1 MKDIDNYTDTELLDA
16 LQSTTKGYGDGWVL
30 RESSNGRGMRL
41 HEAGSEM
48 PLSEGEAVEDVRQA
62 IKNYL
67 KKAQ

>member
-1 MKDIDNYTDTELLDA
+1 MKNIDNYTDAELLEA
-16 LQSTTKGYGDGWVL
+16 LQSETKGYGDGWVL

-41 HEAGSEM
+41 HETRSEI
-48 PLSEGEAVEDVRQA
+48 PLNEDEAVIDVRQA

>member
-16 LQSTTKGYGDGWVL
+16 LQSETKGYGDGWVL

-41 HEAGSEM
+41 HETGAEM
-48 PLSEGEAVEDVRQA
+48 PLIEGEAVEDVRQA

>member
-16 LQSTTKGYGDGWVL
+16 LQSTAKGYGNGWVL

-41 HEAGSEM
+41 HETLDL
-48 PLSEGEAVEDVRQA
+48 PPNEGEAVEDVRQA